1 MAPNIAMHLSRRQV
15 LLVYPLSH
23 GGQVMASV
31 EQTGD
36 YIGG

>member
-1 MAPNIAMHLSRRQV
+1 MTPNIAMHLSRLHV

-31 EQTGD
+31 SGTPQG
-36 YIGG
+36 